1 MNVLMVVKSGVTDD
15 ARIRRVAAAVA
26 GMGLNVTVIGDR
38 PGPND
43 PIPGVELRFA
53 RPARTRAPFRAGDP
67 LRRMARWLL
76 LPTHRRGDDR
86 EFCSAVA
93 ALTDLPSA
101 DVVHAHDL
109 SGLRAAGT
117 LVTHGSKLIYD
128 AHECWTRQRL
138 VGRPTPLGR
147 VIDRRAEGRL
157 GAKADRVVTVSAPLG
172 TWLETTYGWQD
183 VAIVRNTFLRTPGV
197 SGPRRPRALLYA
209 GRVDKERDL
218 VTVLNGASRRG
229 VDVVIRGNGDA
240 AMCRRVE
247 MLGGTVEPA
256 KPVGELAAEYRAC
269 GIGVVSLTGNSFNHE
284 VALPNKL
291 FHAVQA
297 GVPVVAA
304 DLPAIRELV
313 DGYGIGECY
322 TPGNSDSFAEALGR
336 LIDNYDDRCAAVD
349 LAKDSLS
356 WADDKKVLIQ
366 IYRDLAE

>member
-1 MNVLMVVKSGVTDD
+1 MVVKSGVTDD

-26 GMGLNVTVIGDR
+26 EMGLSVTVIGDR

-43 PIPGVELRFA
+43 PIPGVKLRFA
-53 RPARTRAPFRAGDP
+53 RPARTRPSFLAGDP
-67 LRRMARWLL
+67 IRRMARWLL
-76 LPTHRRGDDR
+76 LPTHRRRDDR
-86 EFCSAVA
+86 EFASAVA
-93 ALTDLPSA
+93 ALTDLPKA

-117 LVTHGSKLIYD
+117 LVAHGPKLIYD

-147 VIDRRAEGRL
+147 IIDRRAESRL
-157 GAKADRVVTVSAPLG
+157 GEHADRVVTVSAPLG
-172 TWLETTYGWQD
+172 NWLETTYGWPHVD
-183 VAIVRNTFLRTPGV
+183 IVRNTFARTPGP
-197 SGPRRPRALLYA
+197 SRPRRPDALLYA

-218 VTVLNGASRRG
+218 ETVLNGASRRE

-256 KPVGELAAEYRAC
+256 KPVGDLTDDYRAC
-269 GIGVVSLTGNSFNHE
+269 GMGVVSLTGNSFNHE

-291 FHAVQA
+291 FHAVQS

-313 DGYGIGECY
+313 DEYGIGECY
-322 TPGNSDSFAEALGR
+322 TPGDSDSFFEALSR
-336 LIDNYDDRCAAVD
+336 LIDNYDERCAAVD

-356 WADDKKVLIQ
+356 WTHDRKVLIQ
-366 IYRDLAE
+366 IYRDLAV